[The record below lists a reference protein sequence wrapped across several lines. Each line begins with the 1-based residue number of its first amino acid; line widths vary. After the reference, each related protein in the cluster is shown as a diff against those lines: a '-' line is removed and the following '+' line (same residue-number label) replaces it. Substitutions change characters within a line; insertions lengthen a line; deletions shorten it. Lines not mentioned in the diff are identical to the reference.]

1 MRLEQKRQYCGIYRA
16 YIATRTA
23 RAAEVELTDDIKLLL
38 RTACD
43 WTGRI
48 IYYNYYKY
56 PM

>member
-1 MRLEQKRQYCGIYRA
+1 MRLRQKRQYCGIYRA

-48 IYYNYYKY
+48 IYLL
-56 PM
+56 